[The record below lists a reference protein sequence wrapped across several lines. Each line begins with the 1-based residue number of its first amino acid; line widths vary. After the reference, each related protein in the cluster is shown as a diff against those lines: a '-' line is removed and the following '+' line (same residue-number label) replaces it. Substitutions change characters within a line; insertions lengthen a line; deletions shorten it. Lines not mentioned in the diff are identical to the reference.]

1 MDGNSI
7 TPVMPVGGDS
17 FGGNGFLWIFGLL
30 ILLGMFNGG
39 WGTGNNYATATEM
52 QNGFNAQNDMANQR
66 EILSAVN
73 AQGAAAV
80 AATNQSFHDSLAV
93 MQNLYNETA
102 RDISDIRVGQ
112 AQALANQNECCCTT
126 KQMIMQNN
134 YDGALRDAATNAN
147 ISAQIQSVK
156 DMIAQN
162 KIEALQRQV
171 DSLTLNNALTGVVRY
186 PTSTM
191 YSVPSTIFSEPTT
204 TTGA

>member
-1 MDGNSI
+1 M
-7 TPVMPVGGDS
+7 
-17 FGGNGFLWIFGLL
+17 
-30 ILLGMFNGG
+30 
-39 WGTGNNYATATEM
+39 
-52 QNGFNAQNDMANQR
+52 
-66 EILSAVN
+66 N

-80 AATNQSFHDSLAV
+80 AATNQSFHDSLAA